1 MCKIL
6 KLADRIAKW
15 MKIWDSGGGGGLLG
29 GGRRTTYM
37 VTFHVRSF
45 DFILRSFGAGAV

>member
-1 MCKIL
+1 MGNPKVCKIL

-29 GGRRTTYM
+29 GGAKDYLYGYFSCQ
-37 VTFHVRSF
+37 V
-45 DFILRSFGAGAV
+45 I